1 MCAMPSI
8 TQVTGL
14 LEIIT
19 MQLQKLWKNHLFVKL
34 KMGMVAVASDW
45 PELNPLTLIAP
56 LVKNFEFGIFREDT
70 LVSTSHTH
78 KLNEV
83 TSQSYFSSKI
93 CDHLPG

>member
-45 PELNPLTLIAP
+45 PELNPLNPIAP
-56 LVKNFEFGIFREDT
+56 
-70 LVSTSHTH
+70 S
-78 KLNEV
+78 
-83 TSQSYFSSKI
+83 
-93 CDHLPG
+93 

>member
-19 MQLQKLWKNHLFVKL
+19 MQLQKFWKNRLFVKL

-45 PELNPLTLIAP
+45 PELNPLNPIAP
-56 LVKNFEFGIFREDT
+56 
-70 LVSTSHTH
+70 S
-78 KLNEV
+78 
-83 TSQSYFSSKI
+83 
-93 CDHLPG
+93 

>member
-19 MQLQKLWKNHLFVKL
+19 KRWQLQKFWKNYLFVKL

-45 PELNPLTLIAP
+45 PELNPLNPIAP
-56 LVKNFEFGIFREDT
+56 
-70 LVSTSHTH
+70 S
-78 KLNEV
+78 
-83 TSQSYFSSKI
+83 
-93 CDHLPG
+93 